1 MATLTSIKAL
11 ITALRQATARRSVSP
26 ENVGYIMQLLAE
38 HIGDNESAQQLLRDD
53 VTSLRADLDALDHDN
68 ATEAIESFRE
78 ILAFLDGCK
87 DDETLLAKLTEIKGL
102 ITEEAST
109 RLAQIGALDEELDGE
124 MQNCRDA
131 DEALGARIDDEAH
144 IRLSEDEALAGK
156 ITRLDKRDKH
166 KVINLEQDDDIEG
179 PELVVPAPTKYATL
193 EAALEKVKTNHEVL
207 FGSILTYYDGLKYV
221 RYQYCPELHK
231 VKAED
236 GAEAQ
241 SLTTP
246 QASAVD
252 DPVSWRRLPDISD
265 MAEEAAARKEVD
277 ARLEQS
283 CIKVSAD
290 TTLEIADAADT
301 AVQEWVPAESRT
313 TCAAMLT
320 ALAADGGY
328 FEGGLPMLV
337 ARNADGTI
345 AEMMVYNA
353 ENTGGDV
360 FYDITNYVPL
370 SLATLAATRQPR
382 LSSST
387 DILVDNAKL
396 TLTEEAKHA
405 VFDDLWLQAVRTAGS
420 IDYTDAAAPYVCNGI
435 HHTYKEAKYLYD
447 QGHPRHGCL
456 ANFYKSCPIK
466 TNLPPHLS
474 AIDGG
479 TYMFSGCSSLTKVN
493 MSLLLPLLAT
503 FANCTSLKYIECY
516 SPVAQTGNIDS
527 VYLNCSALQTIEVRT
542 VFPRDFD
549 VADSPLLDLT
559 TFQGFVSKYDG
570 SKAIT
575 IYVHPDVYAK
585 LTDTDQI
592 VNAQWCAVMT
602 QAVNKKIAFA
612 TKE

>member
-1 MATLTSIKAL
+1 MSTNKKYVGEDAARALAAGIGAATPRTWDLTPDDLDSVTEEEQDGMILLQFPTPASLKAGMADIKAGDL
-11 ITALRQATARRSVSP
+11 LDASKVVDASAFHLTVMDVLRNEENGVVYCTVYASMTEAGKGVAYYFHIRNETVDIVVLPFVEPDPQKLSASVGGSSWQYGAIPNWGDLGQSSAWFYYGTGSP
-26 ENVGYIMQLLAE
+26 SQPRDFK
-38 HIGDNESAQQLLRDD
+38 IGDTFRTPTLVPYGSPPSVASDD
-53 VTSLRADLDALDHDN
+53 PADQPAANYAEGTIVGAGKIQNVPYLVAVGAARFGKKTSSTA
-68 ATEAIESFRE
+68 
-78 ILAFLDGCK
+78 K
-87 DDETLLAKLTEIKGL
+87 DDETITAPGIFYVTRPSTNYWYVKFYPLLNKWKE
-102 ITEEAST
+102 
-109 RLAQIGALDEELDGE
+109 
-124 MQNCRDA
+124 
-131 DEALGARIDDEAH
+131 
-144 IRLSEDEALAGK
+144 
-156 ITRLDKRDKH
+156 
-166 KVINLEQDDDIEG
+166 
-179 PELVVPAPTKYATL
+179 L
-193 EAALEKVKTNHEVL
+193 EAK
-207 FGSILTYYDGLKYV
+207 
-221 RYQYCPELHK
+221 Q
-231 VKAED
+231 
-236 GAEAQ
+236 GA
-241 SLTTP
+241 
-246 QASAVD
+246 
-252 DPVSWRRLPDISD
+252 
-265 MAEEAAARKEVD
+265 
-277 ARLEQS
+277 
-283 CIKVSAD
+283 
-290 TTLEIADAADT
+290 
-301 AVQEWVPAESRT
+301 
-313 TCAAMLT
+313 
-320 ALAADGGY
+320 
-328 FEGGLPMLV
+328 
-337 ARNADGTI
+337 
-345 AEMMVYNA
+345 
-353 ENTGGDV
+353 
-360 FYDITNYVPL
+360 
-370 SLATLAATRQPR
+370 
-382 LSSST
+382 LSSSD
-387 DILVDNAKL
+387 DIKIGGEQNNTL
-396 TLTEEAKHA
+396 TLTDRARHA
-405 VFDDLWLQAVRTAGS
+405 VFDDLWLQAVRTAGG
-420 IDYTDAAAPYVCNGI
+420 IDYTDAAAPYVVNGI

>member
-38 HIGDNESAQQLLRDD
+38 HIGDSESAQQLLREGI
-53 VTSLRADLDALDHDN
+53 TSLRADLDALDHDN
-68 ATEAIESFRE
+68 ATGAIESFRE

-87 DDETLLAKLTEIKGL
+87 DDETLLAKLTEIKAL
-102 ITEEAST
+102 ITAEAADRQSAIADALNT
-109 RLAQIGALDEELDGE
+109 AQVADAELQEQIAEHRRELHYLPDNFATEKALFTAAGTYTIGTQPIKPGALLLGCVDEVWAVY
-124 MQNCRDA
+124 QYVYFY
-131 DEALGARIDDEAH
+131 DEVEISAQSDEGVQAAAA
-144 IRLSEDEALAGK
+144 S
-156 ITRLDKRDKH
+156 
-166 KVINLEQDDDIEG
+166 
-179 PELVVPAPTKYATL
+179 APTIAPP
-193 EAALEKVKTNHEVL
+193 AVKHDANVAN
-207 FGSILTYYDGLKYV
+207 
-221 RYQYCPELHK
+221 PENW
-231 VKAED
+231 V
-236 GAEAQ
+236 
-241 SLTTP
+241 
-246 QASAVD
+246 
-252 DPVSWRRLPDISD
+252 RLPDISD

-290 TTLEIADAADT
+290 TTLAIADAADT

-337 ARNADGTI
+337 ARNTDGTI

-387 DILVDNAKL
+387 DILVGMDAKL

-405 VFDDLWLQAVRTAGS
+405 VFDDLWKAAGCTIGTGES
-420 IDYTDAAAPYVCNGI
+420 KYLCNGI
-435 HHTYKEAKYLYD
+435 GHTYEEAKYLYD
-447 QGHPRHGCL
+447 MGCLRHGCL
-456 ANFYKSCPIK
+456 DQFYRDSAIK
-466 TNLPPHLS
+466 TNMPPKL
-474 AIDGG
+474 
-479 TYMFSGCSSLTKVN
+479 N
-493 MSLLLPLLAT
+493 
-503 FANCTSLKYIECY
+503 
-516 SPVAQTGNIDS
+516 GNIGKGSYTFMGCTQLTNVVAPLYFPNIASFRGCTALHTIKIYAPNSDQGNAPDA
-527 VYLNCSALQTIEVRT
+527 YLNCSALTTIDFT
-542 VFPRDFD
+542 VVFAHDFD
-549 VADSPLLDLT
+549 LSYSPLLDLA
-559 TFQGFVSKYDG
+559 TFQRIVSKYNKG
-570 SKAIT
+570 TAIT

-585 LTDTDQI
+585 LTDPDHI
-592 VNAQWCAVMT
+592 DNAQWYAAMT

>member
-38 HIGDNESAQQLLRDD
+38 HIGDSESAQQLLREGI
-53 VTSLRADLDALDHDN
+53 TSLRADLDALDHDN
-68 ATEAIESFRE
+68 ATGAIESFRE

-109 RLAQIGALDEELDGE
+109 RLDQIVALDEELDSE

-131 DEALGARIDDEAH
+131 DEALGARIDDEAL

-290 TTLEIADAADT
+290 TTLAIADAADT

-382 LSSST
+382 LGSST
-387 DILVDNAKL
+387 DILVGMDAKL

-405 VFDDLWLQAVRTAGS
+405 VFDDLWKAAGCTIGTGES
-420 IDYTDAAAPYVCNGI
+420 KYLCNGI
-435 HHTYKEAKYLYD
+435 GHTREEAKYLYD
-447 QGHPRHGCL
+447 FGHPGHGKL
-456 ANFYKSCPIK
+456 MSFYRGSTIK
-466 TNLPPHLS
+466 TNLPERMNGNVEEGS
-474 AIDGG
+474 F
-479 TYMFSGCSSLTKVN
+479 TYMGCKSLTKVVA
-493 MSLLLPLLAT
+493 PLFIPGNGA
-503 FANCTSLKYIECY
+503 FRDCTALQSITCY
-516 SPVAQTGNIDS
+516 SLAPERNAPADI
-527 VYLNCSALQTIEVRT
+527 YLNCSALTTIDFQTLWA
-542 VFPRDFD
+542 RDVD
-549 VADSPLLDLT
+549 LSSSPLLDIA
-559 TFQGFVSKYDG
+559 TFQRIVTKYSKN
-570 SKAIT
+570 SAIT
-575 IYVHPDVYAK
+575 IYVHPTVYAK
-585 LTDTDQI
+585 LTDTS
-592 VNAQWCAVMT
+592 NAQWYAVMT

>member
-1 MATLTSIKAL
+1 MAENTTQIEGVKISGLLEKTTLTGAEMFVMADSGSNKKVATSTLKAYIGIKQEETARQQADTRL
-11 ITALRQATARRSVSP
+11 SNLIQGVDEGRKAVELVLLTASSDSDITVFDAGDHDLQQQLDGYDWDTIPHFLSGLSAEDMIDSGTIPLLIARDENDNITECAIFKLPVEATTITALH
-26 ENVGYIMQLLAE
+26 NLA
-38 HIGDNESAQQLLRDD
+38 N
-53 VTSLRADLDALDHDN
+53 
-68 ATEAIESFRE
+68 
-78 ILAFLDGCK
+78 
-87 DDETLLAKLTEIKGL
+87 
-102 ITEEAST
+102 
-109 RLAQIGALDEELDGE
+109 
-124 MQNCRDA
+124 
-131 DEALGARIDDEAH
+131 
-144 IRLSEDEALAGK
+144 
-156 ITRLDKRDKH
+156 
-166 KVINLEQDDDIEG
+166 
-179 PELVVPAPTKYATL
+179 YA
-193 EAALEKVKTNHEVL
+193 
-207 FGSILTYYDGLKYV
+207 
-221 RYQYCPELHK
+221 
-231 VKAED
+231 
-236 GAEAQ
+236 
-241 SLTTP
+241 
-246 QASAVD
+246 
-252 DPVSWRRLPDISD
+252 
-265 MAEEAAARKEVD
+265 
-277 ARLEQS
+277 
-283 CIKVSAD
+283 
-290 TTLEIADAADT
+290 
-301 AVQEWVPAESRT
+301 
-313 TCAAMLT
+313 
-320 ALAADGGY
+320 
-328 FEGGLPMLV
+328 
-337 ARNADGTI
+337 
-345 AEMMVYNA
+345 
-353 ENTGGDV
+353 
-360 FYDITNYVPL
+360 PL
-370 SLATLAATRQPR
+370 SLASLYDMMQRKLTNSADVTIGGEQNN
-382 LSSST
+382 T
-387 DILVDNAKL
+387 L
-396 TLTEEAKHA
+396 TLTDRARHA

-585 LTDTDQI
+585 LTDIDQI
-592 VNAQWCAVMT
+592 VNAQWYAVMT

>member
-1 MATLTSIKAL
+1 MKKIKISELPQSESFDGLYTIGTDANN
-11 ITALRQATARRSVSP
+11 RSVKVP
-26 ENVGYIMQLLAE
+26 LGNVLQ
-38 HIGDNESAQQLLRDD
+38 SALQ
-53 VTSLRADLDALDHDN
+53 AA
-68 ATEAIESFRE
+68 
-78 ILAFLDGCK
+78 
-87 DDETLLAKLTEIKGL
+87 
-102 ITEEAST
+102 T
-109 RLAQIGALDEELDGE
+109 RLSDLIQDV
-124 MQNCRDA
+124 
-131 DEALGARIDDEAH
+131 DEALGARIDERGREFHYLPDNFATEKALFTAAGTYTIGSQPIKPGALLLGCVDECWGVYQYVYFN
-144 IRLSEDEALAGK
+144 DEVEISAQSAEA
-156 ITRLDKRDKH
+156 
-166 KVINLEQDDDIEG
+166 VQA
-179 PELVVPAPTKYATL
+179 VPASAPTIAPP
-193 EAALEKVKTNHEVL
+193 AVKHDANVAN
-207 FGSILTYYDGLKYV
+207 
-221 RYQYCPELHK
+221 PENW
-231 VKAED
+231 V
-236 GAEAQ
+236 
-241 SLTTP
+241 
-246 QASAVD
+246 
-252 DPVSWRRLPDISD
+252 RLPDISD

-290 TTLEIADAADT
+290 TTLAIADAADT

-337 ARNADGTI
+337 ARNTDGTI

-387 DILVDNAKL
+387 DILVGNAKL

-435 HHTYKEAKYLYD
+435 HHTYEEAKYLYD

-456 ANFYKSCPIK
+456 ANFYKSWPIK

-479 TYMFSGCSSLTKVN
+479 IYMFSGCSSLTKVN

-575 IYVHPDVYAK
+575 IYVHPTVYAK
-585 LTDTDQI
+585 LTDTS
-592 VNAQWCAVMT
+592 NAQWYAVMT